1 MVTFFQCDRRSFM
14 ETTVKNG
21 ESRER
26 SMLNKTGFIGQL
38 FSTIGIKPMLFPGRQ
53 VSCEF
58 ALLMIIEGNE
68 Q

>member
-1 MVTFFQCDRRSFM
+1 M